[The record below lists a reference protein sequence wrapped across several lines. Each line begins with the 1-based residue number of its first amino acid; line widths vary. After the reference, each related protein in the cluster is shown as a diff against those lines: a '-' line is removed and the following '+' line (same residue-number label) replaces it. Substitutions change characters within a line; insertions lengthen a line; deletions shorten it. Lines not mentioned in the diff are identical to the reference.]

1 MKNSTVNLKIDSHL
15 SLKISA
21 KIIHWIISLPL
32 PSALPEGNS
41 YTSIQQE
48 GSYVSSFSIL
58 ACWHSRS
65 AAAAAVAGQL
75 NFNPAAGAAGLSAAQ
90 LQQMIQPTS
99 YITG

>member
-1 MKNSTVNLKIDSHL
+1 MKNSTVNLKIDSHFKSKNFGKNNPL
-15 SLKISA
+15 NFFTAASFGSA
-21 KIIHWIISLPL
+21 RR
-32 PSALPEGNS
+32 
-41 YTSIQQE
+41 QQLYFN
-48 GSYVSSFSIL
+48 SYVSSFSIL